1 MDLSNNTLEV
11 LFAQLGLPSQP
22 ADIERFVQAH
32 RPLPDGIDLAEASF
46 WSAGQAQ
53 FLREEIAEDAEWAE
67 VVDQLD
73 AMLRP

>member
-22 ADIERFVQAH
+22 GDIERFVRQH
-32 RPLPDGIDLAEASF
+32 RPLPDGVALAEAPF

-67 VVDQLD
+67 VVDHLD
-73 AMLRP
+73 AMLRR